1 MNEEYKKE
9 MEKNQVQVGQ
19 VFLNY
24 KQLCGYIGIPYTTG
38 KQRILLK
45 RHMLRYFCWEKIP
58 GSQKIKI
65 EAVYYDHPKEITDNR
80 GGSSPKP
87 TTIKMMQYFKQISW
101 EDNFY
106 SKTNLLVKM
115 ELQPKTP
122 FQKKFRRN
130 VRSLSTMLYDG
141 LMNALGLIMRE
152 YETQVSQV
160 VVNINT
166 GEIMEDE
173 LKSKYLA
180 IKRKVLG
187 QFNARSER
195 IIFQNKMWANYRAC
209 IDHYTYIDFKQTNIH
224 ERYWIRDW
232 ITEIDNPRITREEL
246 MNTAIHQLVENYRR
260 NKNSIGV
267 VSPEEYQKLLEEE
280 RNNILETTGQKMSP
294 SSLVYP

>member
-19 VFLNY
+19 EFLNY

-38 KQRILLK
+38 KQRILLN
-45 RHMLRYFCWEKIP
+45 RHMLCYFYWEKIP

-65 EAVYYDHPKEITDNR
+65 EEVYYDHPKEITDNR

-87 TTIKMMQYFKQISW
+87 TTIKMMEYFKQISW
-101 EDNFY
+101 ADNFY
-106 SKTNLLVKM
+106 SKTNLLVNM
-115 ELQPKTP
+115 GLQPKTP

-152 YETQVSQV
+152 YKTQVSQV

-209 IDHYTYIDFKQTNIH
+209 IDHYTYIDFKQTNIY

-246 MNTAIHQLVENYRR
+246 MNTAIRQLVENYRR

-294 SSLVYP
+294 LNLV